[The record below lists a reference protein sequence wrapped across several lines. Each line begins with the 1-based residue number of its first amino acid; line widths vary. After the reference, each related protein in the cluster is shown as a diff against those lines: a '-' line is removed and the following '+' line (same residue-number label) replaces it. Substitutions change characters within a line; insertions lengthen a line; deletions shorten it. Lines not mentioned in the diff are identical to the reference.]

1 MPLALFDDKG
11 LDKETRSKIANSIVK
26 CEDLGKS
33 VKRGG
38 TGFGKPDFPKVDI
51 KKEIASFVGPDSWT
65 FFRALDIDP
74 AFLHMPVKDWEE
86 TSFKNG
92 KTVVKHLCVVN
103 DAVER
108 GIKLCFD
115 LLKAAKHGE
124 GLQNV
129 LQVVEN

>member
-1 MPLALFDDKG
+1 MWYLTEDLVPLALFDDKG

-26 CEDLGKS
+26 CEDQGKS
-33 VKRGG
+33 VKRRS

-92 KTVVKHLCVVN
+92 KTVVKHLCAVN
-103 DAVER
+103 DA
-108 GIKLCFD
+108 
-115 LLKAAKHGE
+115 A
-124 GLQNV
+124 
-129 LQVVEN
+129 

>member
-1 MPLALFDDKG
+1 MDN
-11 LDKETRSKIANSIVK
+11 EVRSKIANSIVK
-26 CEDLGKS
+26 CEDQGKS
-33 VKRGG
+33 VKRRS

-103 DAVER
+103 DAAER

-115 LLKAAKHGE
+115 FLKAAKHEE